1 MGRSGSGGGVDGEVG
16 EGEVGGIEEGAGE
29 HGVEWFLGR
38 RSNGHMTSYENLG
51 VIAKDWEQKHME

>member
-1 MGRSGSGGGVDGEVG
+1 M
-16 EGEVGGIEEGAGE
+16 GGIEEGAGE